1 MANVPLG
8 IALVIL
14 DILPFVIL
22 LVQGLS
28 GYWRSWTGLGSTS
41 HDETTARRSA
51 AIRVLGALVRSQ
63 DRNLARPGGTALD
76 IGQLKKA
83 LDTSALSLEFKATAN
98 ISIGSQVWVEDSN
111 LAWVEA
117 EVLDFDGKQVK
128 ARTIN
133 GTTVVASVSN
143 VHAKDSDSQP
153 GGVDDM
159 TKLAYLHEPGVLY
172 NLASRYELDE
182 IYTYTGNILIAV
194 NPFAKLPHLYDNH
207 MMEQYRG
214 APLGELSPHV
224 FAVADSSYRAMINE
238 KRSQSI
244 LVSGESGAGKTE
256 TTKLIMQYLAYMGGR
271 ANTDG
276 RTVEQQVLESNPLL
290 EAFGNAKT
298 SRNDNSSRFGKFVEI
313 QFDRNGRISG
323 AAVRTYL
330 LERSRV
336 VQIAD
341 PERNYHCFYQ
351 LCASPEDSEK
361 YRLGDPR
368 SFHYLNQSPVF
379 ELNNVNNGREYIKTR
394 RAMDI
399 VGISPEEQEAIFRVV
414 AAILHLG
421 NVEFTTGKE
430 ADSSIPKDE
439 KSKFHLSVVAELLR
453 CNSKSLLDSL
463 CERIIVTR
471 DENITKTLD
480 AYSAT
485 TNRDTL
491 AKTIYSRLFDWLVD
505 KVNKSIGQDPDST
518 TLVGVL
524 DIYGFE
530 SFKVNSFEQFCIN
543 LANEKLQQHFN
554 QHVFKMEQEEYTK
567 EAINW
572 SYIEFVDNQDVLDLI
587 EKKPVGIIALLD
599 EACMF
604 PKSTNETF
612 ATKLFQSFNRNK
624 RFSKPKLSRTDFTI
638 SHYAGDVTYQTDLF
652 LDKNKDYVVAEHQ
665 ALLGSSSCSFVAG
678 LFPPPSDE
686 SSKSSYKF
694 SSIGT
699 RFKQQLQA
707 LMETLN
713 QTEPHY
719 IRCVKPNMVN
729 KPGRFE
735 NVNVLQQLRCGGVLE
750 AVRISCAGYP
760 TRRTFD
766 EFIDRFGLLAPELL
780 NGNYDE
786 KTVTEKLLEKMGLVN
801 FQVGQTKVFLRA
813 GQMATLDG
821 KRSELLSNAA
831 RTIQRQVRTFLA
843 RREFTKKRK
852 AAVKIQA
859 CWRGRMARKQY
870 EDLRKEAAA
879 VCIQKHVRRWL
890 AQKSYAKTRKAAI
903 FVQAGVRGMIARK
916 EFRRRRQTKAAI
928 IIQTRFRG
936 YKARSDYQKLRKAA
950 VVFQCQWRGRVARQ
964 ALKKLKMAAKETGA
978 LQAAKTMLEKRC
990 DELTWRLQLEK
1001 RMRTDLE
1008 EAKAQEISKLQASL
1022 QDMQLQVQAASDSLI
1037 QEREQNKMAL
1047 GQAVLAAERVP
1058 SVEVTDAKVEKLVA
1072 ECDRLKA
1079 LVETLEARAAEAT
1092 EAEKK
1097 YAAAKKESDERLL
1110 RAEEAEAKIEQMQ
1123 EAVHRLAISLRRPM
1137 WGLASR
1143 RDGLVPS
1150 ARDSVLC
1157 SDSLEGSRSPPSRD
1171 VYTTKQSGFS
1181 VPVDSSSLT
1190 SQLHLLELA
1199 CETACETPEDW
1210 LVPLSSHLLSLLPE
1224 GSLPNLR
1231 ASLHDSGRVACRHC
1245 GDRVQPILRSGSL
1258 EGPTRQEIENS
1269 LSQALSKLPRLHGRD
1284 SQSPRSKPVTK
1295 VLTATEAGTL
1305 KLRLKVREPLRVVET
1320 VQTTKLSKDSRSGYD
1335 TVSEV
1340 SSLETAVPVSPPAP
1354 FPYLMKGGIRSD
1366 QLSQGPGISRPETP
1380 KSDRVSSRTRNPS
1393 PLVTPRGT
1401 RSPSLT
1407 SRKLP
1412 SSPRPNSILPEA
1424 PGARR
1429 PSPSR
1434 SSTRKPSPSPSPRFS
1449 FSLNPPSNRKS
1460 SPAPSRGI
1468 SSHTTSA
1475 TRKPSQAPSP
1485 RFSLSQ
1491 TSSSS
1496 PAPSPQVNASDTP
1509 SPLPKP
1515 SPSAST
1521 RLNPPPSPSFLRKP
1535 NPSLSTRRTDSP
1547 MGPTRRHPSPP
1558 PNLKG
1563 RLEEKL
1569 QNMESENQVLR
1580 QQTLVLSPTK
1590 GLGSRFKTTVFQRS
1604 PDNGYLANGEHRQAT
1619 LETPSTAQIEREH
1632 SEAEQRR
1639 QKLLIDRQQE
1649 NQDAL
1654 LQCVMQDVGFSH
1666 DRPVAAC
1673 IIYKSLLQWRSFEAE
1688 RTNVFDRII
1697 QTIGTAIESQENN
1710 DVLAYW
1716 LSNTSTL
1723 LFLLQR
1729 TLKASGAAGGTPQR
1743 RRPSSVTLFGRMTQ
1757 GFRSSPSGGVSFGNG
1772 GIMGGL
1778 EVLRQVEAKYPALLF
1793 KQQLTAYVEKIYG
1806 MIRDNLKK
1814 EISPLLSLCIQAP
1827 RTSRATLS
1835 KVASRT
1841 SPIANM
1847 STQQV
1852 LSSHWHSIISSLSS
1866 LLSTLRANH
1875 VPPFL
1880 VRKLFTQIFSFINVQ
1895 LFNSLLLRRECCSFS
1910 NGEYVKAGLAELEHW
1925 IYDATE
1931 EYAGS
1936 SWDELKYIRQAVG
1949 FLVIHQK
1956 PKKSL
1961 DEITHDLCPVLSVQQ
1976 LYRISTMYW
1985 DDKYGTHSVSPEV
1998 IANMRVLMTEDSN
2011 SAVSNSFLLDDDSSI
2026 PFTVDDISKS
2036 MSDIDLSDVD
2046 APPLLR
2052 DNAAFNFLQP
2062 QHEWIFHTAVV
2073 LRKKSLMDFWVEED

>member
-1 MANVPLG
+1 M
-8 IALVIL
+8 
-14 DILPFVIL
+14 
-22 LVQGLS
+22 
-28 GYWRSWTGLGSTS
+28 
-41 HDETTARRSA
+41 
-51 AIRVLGALVRSQ
+51 
-63 DRNLARPGGTALD
+63 
-76 IGQLKKA
+76 
-83 LDTSALSLEFKATAN
+83 ATAN

-1123 EAVHRLAISLRRPM
+1123 EAVHRL
-1137 WGLASR
+1137 
-1143 RDGLVPS
+1143 
-1150 ARDSVLC
+1150 
-1157 SDSLEGSRSPPSRD
+1157 
-1171 VYTTKQSGFS
+1171 
-1181 VPVDSSSLT
+1181 
-1190 SQLHLLELA
+1190 
-1199 CETACETPEDW
+1199 
-1210 LVPLSSHLLSLLPE
+1210 
-1224 GSLPNLR
+1224 
-1231 ASLHDSGRVACRHC
+1231 
-1245 GDRVQPILRSGSL
+1245 
-1258 EGPTRQEIENS
+1258 
-1269 LSQALSKLPRLHGRD
+1269 
-1284 SQSPRSKPVTK
+1284 
-1295 VLTATEAGTL
+1295 
-1305 KLRLKVREPLRVVET
+1305 
-1320 VQTTKLSKDSRSGYD
+1320 
-1335 TVSEV
+1335 
-1340 SSLETAVPVSPPAP
+1340 
-1354 FPYLMKGGIRSD
+1354 
-1366 QLSQGPGISRPETP
+1366 
-1380 KSDRVSSRTRNPS
+1380 
-1393 PLVTPRGT
+1393 
-1401 RSPSLT
+1401 
-1407 SRKLP
+1407 
-1412 SSPRPNSILPEA
+1412 
-1424 PGARR
+1424 
-1429 PSPSR
+1429 
-1434 SSTRKPSPSPSPRFS
+1434 
-1449 FSLNPPSNRKS
+1449 
-1460 SPAPSRGI
+1460 
-1468 SSHTTSA
+1468 
-1475 TRKPSQAPSP
+1475 
-1485 RFSLSQ
+1485 
-1491 TSSSS
+1491 
-1496 PAPSPQVNASDTP
+1496 
-1509 SPLPKP
+1509 
-1515 SPSAST
+1515 
-1521 RLNPPPSPSFLRKP
+1521 
-1535 NPSLSTRRTDSP
+1535 
-1547 MGPTRRHPSPP
+1547 
-1558 PNLKG
+1558 
-1563 RLEEKL
+1563 EEKL

-2062 QHEWIFHTAVV
+2062 QHERFVVPGFKQHGNSFTAAMLAAQKLNADKTYAMATRSYSFKSATSNQQQTGVPRSSSGPKGGSNSAGTQPASAENNDV
-2073 LRKKSLMDFWVEED
+2073 DLGVYKTRLCLRFSTPEGCRYGDKCRFAHGKSDLRPMPAPSVRSLGSSIDSRSTGEYSRQSSMARSVDSLSLMYPSNVSNNGSYHTEPNSPASAPGFGFGSSSTSKKISIGAAFAGAIIGKAGANVKQINRLTGAKVSIREHGTDPNMRNVEMEGSLEQIEQASEMVRQYMQNKELLSSRAAALGSRSFKTKLCKNFVQGTCTFADRCHFAHGAYELRVANLR